1 MLYRKRKLTRVVS
14 EIRLSRCIKVA
25 TCFSSEIFC
34 SPPKILVHV
43 LLSKNS
49 PLRVNFLAQKYFSL
63 CGFLCRRLF
72 FSMRVSSLKNLFLPI
87 HFVIFFV
94 IFIWQPILSMEFF
107 VSFLEMRVNIGSLY
121 MCGLLGDFS
130 KDAVVSYLV
139 SDKAC

>member
-87 HFVIFFV
+87 HFLIFFY
-94 IFIWQPILSMEFF
+94 IYMATHPFYGILC
-107 VSFLEMRVNIGSLY
+107 FLSRNAREYRKSIHVWLTWRF
-121 MCGLLGDFS
+121 L
-130 KDAVVSYLV
+130 
-139 SDKAC
+139 